1 MYCQKCG
8 LKLPEEARECDICG
22 HPVAGAN
29 RGSLGWIVAAFVFL
43 TAVAFLVG
51 KQAPSP
57 ETAVAANLVNQAQI
71 AAVPDSATP
80 EPVIAPQPAAKIE
93 TSSADLMAQVNPPE
107 GFQLAAVYGDLGP
120 LLLEAGAI
128 DYDRFV
134 QTYERAGRPLTDD
147 QLAIL
152 TASSDEPILINQE
165 NAYFLLNFFWAVGL
179 TNQNTLLTEGLMMQ
193 RSEGNVGRYA
203 STGGWT
209 IGSRPATELYASE
222 RLIALTPEQQRLV
235 EGVAEKVYRPCCNNH
250 TAFPDCNHGMA
261 MLGLLELMASQGAS
275 EDEMFTAAK
284 YMSAAW
290 FPQQALES
298 AVFFKATMDL
308 DYADVDGRMAVG
320 PEVFSASGYQGM
332 HQWLAEGGELPQ
344 GPQGGN
350 SCGV

>member
-8 LKLPEEARECDICG
+8 LKLSEKARECDICG
-22 HPVAGAN
+22 HPVVTAN
-29 RGSLGWIVAAFVFL
+29 RGTLGWLVVVFVL
-43 TAVAFLVG
+43 ITAVAFLAG
-51 KQAPSP
+51 KQTQPSK
-57 ETAVAANLVNQAQI
+57 TAVAANPINQAQT
-71 AAVPDSATP
+71 AAVPDSAP
-80 EPVIAPQPAAKIE
+80 SEPAAEPQTAPKLE
-93 TSSADLMAQVNPPE
+93 TSSAKLMAQVNPPQ
-107 GFQLAAVYGDLGP
+107 GFQLDAVYGDLGP

-128 DYDRFV
+128 DYDKFV
-134 QTYERAGRPLTDD
+134 QTYARAGRPLTDA

-152 TASSDEPILINQE
+152 TSSSDEAILINQE

-179 TNQNTLLTEGLMMQ
+179 TNENPILTEGLMVQ
-193 RSEGNVGRYA
+193 RSEGGVGRYA

-209 IGSRPATELYASE
+209 IGSRPATELYAST

-235 EGVAEKVYRPCCNNH
+235 EDVAEKVYRPCCNNH

-261 MLGLLELMASQGAS
+261 MLGLLELMASQGAT

-284 YMSAAW
+284 YMNAAW
-290 FPQQALES
+290 FPQQAMET